1 MKPKHT
7 NPIHDALNHLDEE
20 TVLECMNTDL
30 TPRVRTASHGTFRR
44 VAVAAA
50 CLTLTL
56 AVGAAA
62 ILPLMRADRPA
73 GSDTA
78 DGQTT
83 PINGSGTSLSGDLP
97 GDTDEVPFV
106 RVQLLSFSE
115 GTEGESGQNITIGVS
130 ENNSSY
136 SGPQLV
142 LRFDCAEGETVTLS
156 SGVSSNT
163 SFRRPII
170 LDNDEIAQALDTLE
184 NYDPE
189 NDSYSWSIREARM
202 LLHHLSAE
210 MYLHAYSIYEVDAS
224 TYIWQV
230 PKSRPDYDIV
240 DFIIRNAD
248 GEITGAGSVCIGM
261 KYLGKYTPLA
271 RYTVLGAERYETPA
285 SEEDVTAYLDGLRAT
300 AEDAYAAM
308 DFSVQ
313 TDIEGYH
320 QANYAADLSWKSE
333 ITGKVDSCQYS
344 GGNFDFQWYTVTP
357 IDQPEA
363 MLRFFLFADGSFCEV
378 AAEGAE
384 AYDNM
389 LYGLYYAIEEEEMI
403 DDLSGF
409 VLPLTDGRTL
419 TFEAQPY
426 TDGRFTRTKWV
437 VVIDEGQA
445 TV

>member
-7 NPIHDALNHLDEE
+7 NPINDALNHLDEE

-97 GDTDEVPFV
+97 GDKDEVPFV

-115 GTEGESGQNITIGVS
+115 DTEGESGQNTTVDVS
-130 ENNSSY
+130 ESNNLLRTN
-136 SGPQLV
+136 QLV
-142 LRFDCAEGETVTLS
+142 LRFNCTEGETVTILS
-156 SGVSSNT
+156 GIAPSSPSKTEELKELSEALTKLDGLKPDDDGYVSLTKEVAREMLIQQLQT
-163 SFRRPII
+163 SMIFGYWIF
-170 LDNDEIAQALDTLE
+170 
-184 NYDPE
+184 
-189 NDSYSWSIREARM
+189 
-202 LLHHLSAE
+202 
-210 MYLHAYSIYEVDAS
+210 EVDAT
-224 TYIWQV
+224 TYIWQI
-230 PKSRPDYDIV
+230 PQSRPNYDIV

-248 GEITGAGSVCIGM
+248 GEITGAGSICIGM
-261 KYLGKYTPLA
+261 KYPGMHTPLI
-271 RYTVLGAERYETPA
+271 RSTVLGCERYETPA
-285 SEEDVTAYLDGLRAT
+285 SEEDVAAYLDGLRAT

-308 DFSVQ
+308 DFTPQ
-313 TDIEGYH
+313 TEGEGYALAFYNAD
-320 QANYAADLSWKSE
+320 QSWRTETPREMDGSFYAGPAYAFK
-333 ITGKVDSCQYS
+333 
-344 GGNFDFQWYTVTP
+344 WYTVTLAG
-357 IDQPEA
+357 QPEEIH
-363 MLRFFLFADGSFCEV
+363 RYILFADGTFCEV

-384 AYDNM
+384 AYDDIIHN
-389 LYGLYYAIEEEEMI
+389 LVEVDWDKPI
-403 DDLSGF
+403 DDFSDIA
-409 VLPLTDGRTL
+409 LPLTDGRTL
-419 TFEAQPY
+419 TFEAQTY
-426 TDGRFTRTKWV
+426 TDGDSTRTKWV
-437 VVIDEGQA
+437 AVIDEGQA